1 MEDDGDH
8 AAEFA
13 DPLHLLGEQLALVRI
28 TTAGSPR

>member
-13 DPLHLLGEQLALVRI
+13 DPLHLLSEQLVLVRI
-28 TTAGSPR
+28 TTTWSPR